1 MSRIPLSVPSISG
14 NEMKYLKECID
25 SEWVSSAGSFVG
37 HFESKISEYTGSKY
51 AIAVV
56 NGTSAL
62 HLSLM
67 ISGVGRNDE
76 VIIPTVTFIA
86 PVNAIKYCGA
96 SPIFMDSDEFFNI
109 DVEKTIE
116 FLTNETITKN
126 GYTYNKITNKRIAA
140 IIPVHV
146 WGNAVDIEQ
155 LVGICKEKNI
165 EIIEDASESLGTR
178 YNSKKLKG
186 KHTGTIGSFGCISF
200 NGNKIITTGGGGM
213 ILTNKQKFAEK
224 AIYFSTQ
231 AKDDPRRYIHNNVG
245 YNYRITNIQA
255 ALGVGQLEQLEKFI
269 NLKKSIRQSY
279 LSHFKNISGVT
290 LSPSPNYANNNYW
303 LNVIHI
309 NEEKYGRSI
318 NDLNEKFEAN
328 NIEVRPVWMLNH
340 LQKPFKHYQS
350 YKIENAIKQIKNS
363 LCIPSSTKLSNED
376 IEKIAWVMK

>member
-37 HFESKISEYTGSKY
+37 QFESKISDYTGSRY

-67 ISGVGRNDE
+67 ISGVGHNDE

-86 PVNAIKYCGA
+86 PVNAITYCGA

-116 FLTNETITKN
+116 FLTNETITKK
-126 GYTYNKITNKRIAA
+126 GYTYNKTTNKRIAA

-178 YNSKKLKG
+178 YNSKKLKD
-186 KHTGTIGSFGCISF
+186 KHTGTVGSFGCISF

-224 AIYFSTQ
+224 AIYLSTQ
-231 AKDDPRRYIHNNVG
+231 AKDDPKRYIHNNVG

-279 LSHFKNISGVT
+279 LSHFKDISGIT
-290 LSPSPNYANNNYW
+290 LSPNPNYANNNHW
-303 LNVIHI
+303 LNVI
-309 NEEKYGRSI
+309 NVDEQKYGRSI
-318 NDLNEKFEAN
+318 KGLIEKFKAN

-350 YKIENAIKQIKNS
+350 YNIENAIKQIKNS

>member
-37 HFESKISEYTGSKY
+37 QFESKISDYTGSRY

-67 ISGVGRNDE
+67 ISGVGHNDE

-86 PVNAIKYCGA
+86 PVNAITYCGA

-116 FLTNETITKN
+116 FLTNETITKK
-126 GYTYNKITNKRIAA
+126 GYTYNKTTNKRIAA
-140 IIPVHV
+140 IVPVHV

-186 KHTGTIGSFGCISF
+186 KHTGTIGSFGCLSF

-224 AIYFSTQ
+224 AIYLSTQ
-231 AKDDPRRYIHNNVG
+231 AKDDPKRYIHNNVG

-269 NLKKSIRQSY
+269 NLKKAIRQSY
-279 LSHFKNISGVT
+279 LSHFKDISGIT

-350 YKIENAIKQIKNS
+350 YNIENAIKQIKNS

>member
-37 HFESKISEYTGSKY
+37 QFESKISDYTGSRY

-67 ISGVGRNDE
+67 ISGVGHNDE

-86 PVNAIKYCGA
+86 PVNAITYCGA

-116 FLTNETITKN
+116 FLTNETITKK
-126 GYTYNKITNKRIAA
+126 GYTYNKTTNKRIAA

-146 WGNAVDIEQ
+146 WGNAVNIEQ
-155 LVGICKEKNI
+155 LVGICKEKKI

-178 YNSKKLKG
+178 YNSKKLEG

-224 AIYFSTQ
+224 AIYLSTQ
-231 AKDDPRRYIHNNVG
+231 AKDDPKRYIHNNVG

-269 NLKKSIRQSY
+269 NLKKAIRQSY
-279 LSHFKNISGVT
+279 LSHFKDISGIT

-350 YKIENAIKQIKNS
+350 YNIENAIKQIKNS

>member
-37 HFESKISEYTGSKY
+37 QFESKISDYTGSRY

-67 ISGVGRNDE
+67 ISGVGHNDE

-86 PVNAIKYCGA
+86 PVNAITYCGA

-116 FLTNETITKN
+116 FLTNETITKK
-126 GYTYNKITNKRIAA
+126 GYTYNKTTNKRIAA
-140 IIPVHV
+140 IVPVHV

-178 YNSKKLKG
+178 YNSKKLEG

-224 AIYFSTQ
+224 AIYLSTQ
-231 AKDDPRRYIHNNVG
+231 AKDDPKRYIHNNVG

-269 NLKKSIRQSY
+269 NLKKAIRQSY
-279 LSHFKNISGVT
+279 LSHFKDISGIT

-350 YKIENAIKQIKNS
+350 YNIENAIKQIKNS